1 MEIIDDRLFYILRVA
16 VVSLAHG
23 FSLAMLS
30 RSDGKS
36 SNAVLWMV
44 AITLTLTL
52 GGVILVFLLPLKFL
66 NVSATAMMML
76 FLLSAAFCAMNRTT
90 PMTER
95 LFIFIIYVSVFM
107 LAVGFSN
114 AISSILFPPEM
125 VEHAQLIIR
134 TSFSVILIILLK
146 MFLRDRIYSLLDDL
160 AYHGAEIT
168 LFSWLIGLSI
178 LSYVIFAA
186 FFISNP
192 VEKLVVLSIMVLMVI
207 SGLTVAIRLVR
218 LTKREMEAERAAQR
232 QRLLEDELEAEKA
245 FVVKAKEMRHDQRH
259 HDRVLLEYLEE
270 GKIEEA
276 KNYLGA
282 HERTISD
289 DSLMSW
295 CGNPLFDAQL
305 RIAWRHCKAHGIMF
319 DVDVH
324 LPSDGVVDDLDFVT
338 VAGNLL
344 ENAIE
349 AVEKCQTKYI
359 SVVSK
364 LSNDRLLLEIRN
376 TYSGEIVWVD
386 GFPRST
392 KKGGGTGVK
401 SVAEILSRL
410 GGLLHQ
416 ENDGNIFISRVII
429 PVGKL

>member
-1 MEIIDDRLFYILRVA
+1 MEVIDDRLFYILRVA

-168 LFSWLIGLSI
+168 LFSWLVGLSI

-245 FVVKAKEMRHDQRH
+245 FVVKAKEMRHDKRH
-259 HDRVLLEYLEE
+259 HDRVLLEYLE
-270 GKIEEA
+270 
-276 KNYLGA
+276 
-282 HERTISD
+282 
-289 DSLMSW
+289 
-295 CGNPLFDAQL
+295 
-305 RIAWRHCKAHGIMF
+305 
-319 DVDVH
+319 
-324 LPSDGVVDDLDFVT
+324 
-338 VAGNLL
+338 
-344 ENAIE
+344 
-349 AVEKCQTKYI
+349 
-359 SVVSK
+359 
-364 LSNDRLLLEIRN
+364 
-376 TYSGEIVWVD
+376 
-386 GFPRST
+386 
-392 KKGGGTGVK
+392 
-401 SVAEILSRL
+401 
-410 GGLLHQ
+410 
-416 ENDGNIFISRVII
+416 
-429 PVGKL
+429 

>member
-1 MEIIDDRLFYILRVA
+1 MEVIDDRLFYILRVA

-36 SNAVLWMV
+36 SNAVLWMI

-52 GGVILVFLLPLKFL
+52 GGVILIFILPLKFL

-168 LFSWLIGLSI
+168 LFSWLVGLSI

-305 RIAWRHCKAHGIMF
+305 RIAWRHCKAHGIMLQQ
-319 DVDVH
+319 
-324 LPSDGVVDDLDFVT
+324 LPH
-338 VAGNLL
+338 
-344 ENAIE
+344 
-349 AVEKCQTKYI
+349 
-359 SVVSK
+359 SK
-364 LSNDRLLLEIRN
+364 L
-376 TYSGEIVWVD
+376 
-386 GFPRST
+386 
-392 KKGGGTGVK
+392 
-401 SVAEILSRL
+401 A
-410 GGLLHQ
+410 
-416 ENDGNIFISRVII
+416 
-429 PVGKL
+429 

>member
-1 MEIIDDRLFYILRVA
+1 MEVIDDRLFYILRVA

-36 SNAVLWMV
+36 SHAVLWMV

-168 LFSWLIGLSI
+168 LFSWLVGLSI

-218 LTKREMEAERAAQR
+218 LTKREMEAEMAAQR

-289 DSLMSW
+289 ESLMSW

-364 LSNDRLLLEIRN
+364 LSNDRL
-376 TYSGEIVWVD
+376 
-386 GFPRST
+386 P
-392 KKGGGTGVK
+392 
-401 SVAEILSRL
+401 
-410 GGLLHQ
+410 
-416 ENDGNIFISRVII
+416 
-429 PVGKL
+429 